1 MDKSAIHETTLQAR
15 ETLTSEIEEMLQGI
29 FGLDS
34 RFDFAKEEKIP
45 AFREMPK
52 LLQTRHKLEK
62 RLTDE
67 VSAGLS
73 RAEAVAKLIKEAAFT
88 HLNRLVALKMME
100 RRSLIEGTLERYQDS
115 RGFLFYLAEPEHAE
129 DLRLYETGGLSQ
141 NPLGEGA
148 RDVAYR
154 HFLLHQYR
162 LLSQEIRVLFDP
174 DDLASL
180 LFPRPRN
187 LKALVEL
194 LNRPELEAAWGE
206 EETIGWIYQYFNEQ
220 EKADVFNRLYKK
232 KQKIRPEDIPA
243 ATQLFTPRW
252 IVKFLVQNTL
262 GRQWMQMH
270 PDSCLAAALDYLV
283 PLVGEIPPEKMKP
296 VREIEVLDPACG
308 TMHFGLVAFDLMA
321 EMYREEIERAGQ
333 QGWPEKASVASVE
346 AVPAAIMAN
355 NIFGIDID
363 LRAVQLSALA
373 LYLKAKS
380 LNPKA
385 VITESHLACA
395 ELRLPDDTKLE
406 AFLKA
411 SKFTL
416 PVYERIIRR
425 LWSSM
430 RAGSGI
436 GVGSLLPLESAIT
449 AEVEQERHSH
459 LTSLQRFED
468 LANAPQDVARTNAW
482 GPEFW
487 DVLGDQIVMAFN
499 SFADEQAASGG
510 DESYFVGE
518 ASKGMRLLDIMR
530 RKYDCVFTNPPYMIR
545 RNMFAELASFIEAN
559 YSQGKGD
566 LYVAFIE
573 RGQQMM
579 KEKGRLGMIAQQSFM
594 FLSSYEDLR
603 EGIIKKSAVEAM
615 VHTGPHAF
623 EDIGGEKVNTTNF
636 IIRSEPD
643 VDIRS
648 NAQSAYIRLV
658 KELDSESKR
667 LRFERALT
675 CMRVGG
681 SDPIVFRYYQADF
694 GSISGNPWVYWILPN
709 IRKLFENLK
718 SLSDLAEPRR
728 GLTTVDNFRFIRFWW
743 EISKERIAFNCI
755 SGAECAKIP
764 ENWFPIVKGG
774 SSKRWYG
781 NLENCINY
789 GNNGRELKAWI
800 ENQGDSW
807 SRYVRSAEFYF
818 RQNLTYSAVSS
829 RGFAARYTPS
839 GFLFDQAGNSIFSDR
854 DESIKYI
861 LGIINSSFAGYCL
874 QLLNPTVNFLGV
886 DIKRIPLVESLSC
899 LLSHLVENSIN
910 ISKKLCCNDE
920 TSFNFICPPW
930 CDSISG
936 TMHSILLG
944 RQELSNLERQIDE
957 EVYRLY
963 RISEADR
970 LAIEAELAEPAAE
983 MGDAEEEREQDYI
996 DDEELARRWISYC
1009 VGIVMGRFQ
1018 PGVGDLG
1025 CGRFSPQA
1033 AERLRALTDS
1043 DGVATLMEG
1052 HQDDLAHKV
1061 WEALQIA
1068 LGEDG
1073 AAEVVET
1080 ALGDG
1085 NAEELLR
1092 RYLERDFF
1100 KRHLQ
1105 QYRKRPV
1112 YWLLQSAGK
1121 AFSVYIFHE
1130 RATRDTLPLILGS
1143 RYVGGMINHL
1153 HNRLA
1158 ELEEALKTAQG
1169 RDKKQLEKEE
1179 AEKGSDLQ
1187 ELQRFEAALRR
1198 VLERKNE
1205 RGETAGWTL
1214 EVDDGVILNLAP
1226 LAELMPAWKEPEK
1239 FWRALDAGEY
1249 DWSRTAMRYWPD
1261 RVLEKCRKNKSYAIA
1276 HSRLDVYEVNG
1287 LGKKRHEEKQQ
1298 EVETAEEET
1307 G

>member
-15 ETLTSEIEEMLQGI
+15 EILTSEMKEMLQGI

-34 RFDFAKEEKIP
+34 RLDFAKEERIP

-52 LLQTRHKLEK
+52 LLLTRRKLEK
-62 RLTDE
+62 RLADE

-141 NPLGEGA
+141 NLLGEGA
-148 RDVAYR
+148 KDVAYR
-154 HFLLHQYR
+154 RFLLHQCR

-180 LFPRPRN
+180 LFPRPRS

-283 PLVGEIPPEKMKP
+283 PLSGEIPAEKMKP
-296 VREIEVLDPACG
+296 VREIELLDPACG
-308 TMHFGLVAFDLMA
+308 TMHFGLVAFDLLA
-321 EMYREEIERAGQ
+321 EMYKEEMERAGGP
-333 QGWPEKASVASVE
+333 GWPEKPSVASAE
-346 AVPAAIMAN
+346 DIPAAIMAN

-385 VITESHLACA
+385 QITESHLACA
-395 ELRLPDDTKLE
+395 ELQLPDDARLE
-406 AFLKA
+406 AFLK
-411 SKFTL
+411 SCKFTL
-416 PVYERIIRR
+416 PVYERIIRK
-425 LWSSM
+425 LWSTM

-449 AEVEQERHSH
+449 AEVERERLTH

-468 LANAPQDVARTNAW
+468 QGDAPQDVARTNAW

-499 SFADEQAASGG
+499 SFANEQTAAGG

-518 ASKGMRLLDIMR
+518 ASKGMRLLNIMR
-530 RKYDCVFTNPPYMIR
+530 RKYDCVFTNPPYLHR
-545 RNMFAELASFIEAN
+545 GNMFSSLADFLEAN
-559 YSQGKGD
+559 FPTAKGD
-566 LYVAFIE
+566 LYTAFIS
-573 RGQQMM
+573 RCLKLANDG
-579 KEKGRLGMIAQQSFM
+579 GRCGLVTIHSYM
-594 FLSSYEDLR
+594 FIISYEDLR
-603 EGIIKKSAVEAM
+603 KEITEFSAIETAC
-615 VHTGPHAF
+615 HLGTKAEF
-623 EDIGGEKVNTTNF
+623 
-636 IIRSEPD
+636 D
-643 VDIRS
+643 VANKTAQGFVSFVLRKDS
-648 NAQSAYIRLV
+648 NKERCQSANGLWFRLT
-658 KELDSESKR
+658 KADGFDKR
-667 LRFERALT
+667 ILFEQNLIHLRSGEINPTIFHYL
-675 CMRVGG
+675 
-681 SDPIVFRYYQADF
+681 QANF
-694 GSISGNPWVYWILPN
+694 NAIPGNPLVYWITPGLRRMFIELP
-709 IRKLFENLK
+709 KLGET
-718 SLSDLAEPRR
+718 AQPRV
-728 GLTTVDNFRFIRFWW
+728 GLQTGDNFRFLRFWW
-743 EISKERIAFNCI
+743 EIGEPLVAFVCRCKEDAQA
-755 SGAECAKIP
+755 SGKTWLP
-764 ENWFPIVKGG
+764 YMKGG
-774 SSKRWYG
+774 SFRRWYG
-781 NLENCINY
+781 NQEYIINWEKD
-789 GNNGRELKAWI
+789 GEEL
-800 ENQGDSW
+800 
-807 SRYVRSAEFYF
+807 RSLTPISVIRNPNFYF
-818 RQNLTYSAVSS
+818 CRGVTYSFLTSARFNARLSPGGFIFDVAGSSLFPEDVSLVLAVM
-829 RGFAARYTPS
+829 
-839 GFLFDQAGNSIFSDR
+839 
-854 DESIKYI
+854 
-861 LGIINSSFAGYCL
+861 NSSFAAYAL
-874 QLLNPTVNFLGV
+874 KLINPTVNFQVG
-886 DIKRIPLVESLSC
+886 DIARLPIPTESSKQLENLVNRAISLAMRKS
-899 LLSHLVENSIN
+899 SE
-910 ISKKLCCNDE
+910 DE
-920 TSFNFICPPW
+920 TTFDFIAPPW
-930 CDSISG
+930 SCSLDDTLTEIF
-936 TMHSILLG
+936 LQDDALADV
-944 RQELSNLERQIDE
+944 EKAIDE

-963 RISEADR
+963 GISDQDR
-970 LAIEAELAEPAAE
+970 KAIESELAQPVAE
-983 MGDAEEEREQDYI
+983 GEEAKEEEPDYI
-996 DDEELARRWISYC
+996 DDEELARRWISYA

-1018 PGVGDLG
+1018 PDIGDLG
-1025 CGRFSPQA
+1025 RGRFSPPVA
-1033 AERLRALTDS
+1033 AELRSLTDS

-1052 HQDDLAHKV
+1052 HQDDLAAKV
-1061 WEALQIA
+1061 WLALHIA
-1068 LGEDG
+1068 LGEG
-1073 AAEVVET
+1073 GTAQVVQT
-1080 ALGDG
+1080 VLGDG

-1153 HNRLA
+1153 HNRLT

-1179 AEKGSDLQ
+1179 AERGADLQ
-1187 ELQRFEAALRR
+1187 DLQRFEAALRR

-1205 RGETAGWTL
+1205 RGETAGWTQ
-1214 EVDDGVILNLAP
+1214 EIDDGVILNLAP
-1226 LAELMPAWKEPEK
+1226 LAELMPAWKEPER
-1239 FWRALDAGEY
+1239 FWQALQEGEY
-1249 DWSRTAMRYWPD
+1249 DWSCTAMRYWPD
-1261 RVLEKCRKNKSYAIA
+1261 RVLEKCRKNKSFAIA
-1276 HSRLDVYEVNG
+1276 HERMDIYEG
-1287 LGKKRHEEKQQ
+1287 SIIGKGRRKENDRELEIADEGAK
-1298 EVETAEEET
+1298 
-1307 G
+1307 

>member
-15 ETLTSEIEEMLQGI
+15 EILTSEIKEMLQGI

-34 RFDFAKEEKIP
+34 RLDFAKEERIP

-52 LLQTRHKLEK
+52 LLQTRRKLEK
-62 RLTDE
+62 RLADE

-100 RRSLIEGTLERYQDS
+100 RRELIEGTLERYQDS
-115 RGFLFYLAEPEHAE
+115 RGFIFYLAEPEHAE
-129 DLRLYETGGLSQ
+129 DLQLYETGGLSQ

-148 RDVAYR
+148 REVAYR
-154 HFLLHQYR
+154 HFLLHQCR
-162 LLSQEIRVLFDP
+162 LLSREIKVLFDP

-180 LFPRPRN
+180 LFPRPRS
-187 LKALVEL
+187 LKTLIDL

-206 EETIGWIYQYFNEQ
+206 EETIGWVYQYFNEQ

-270 PDSCLAAALDYLV
+270 PDSRLAAALDYLV
-283 PLVGEIPPEKMKP
+283 PLAGEIPPEKMKP

-308 TMHFGLVAFDLMA
+308 TMHFGLVAFDLLA

-333 QGWPEKASVASVE
+333 PGWPADPSVSSAE
-346 AVPAAIMAN
+346 AIPAAIMAN

-385 VITESHLACA
+385 VITDSHLACA
-395 ELRLPDDTKLE
+395 ELRLPGDEKLE
-406 AFLKA
+406 EFLQ
-411 SKFTL
+411 SRKFTL
-416 PVYERIIRR
+416 PVYERIIRK
-425 LWSSM
+425 LWSTM
-430 RAGSGI
+430 RGGSGI
-436 GVGSLLPLESAIT
+436 GAGSLLPLENAINQ
-449 AEVEQERHSH
+449 EVERERHSH

-468 LANAPQDVARTNAW
+468 QGNVPQDMARTTAW

-487 DVLGDQIVMAFN
+487 DVLGDQIAMAFN
-499 SFADEQAASGG
+499 GFADEQAAAGA

-530 RKYDCVFTNPPYMIR
+530 RKYDCVFTNPPYMTR
-545 RNMFAELASFIEAN
+545 KNLFPELAEFVEAN
-559 YSQGKGD
+559 YPQGKGD
-566 LYVAFIE
+566 LYAAFIKRCQE
-573 RGQQMM
+573 LTN
-579 KEKGRLGMIAQQSFM
+579 EKGRTGMIAQQSFM
-594 FLSSYEDLR
+594 FITTYEELR
-603 EGIIKKSAVEAM
+603 DEIIKKSALETM

-623 EDIGGEKVNTTNF
+623 EDIGGEKVNTTFF
-636 IIRSEPD
+636 ILRQEP
-643 VDIRS
+643 
-648 NAQSAYIRLV
+648 NAFSSDESSGTYFRLV
-658 KELDSESKR
+658 KVPDSESKR
-667 LRFERALT
+667 HQFEQALEHLNAGEEDT
-675 CMRVGG
+675 LVYC
-681 SDPIVFRYYQADF
+681 YQQMDF
-694 GSISGNPWVYWILPN
+694 TAISGSPWVYWITPGLRRLFVELP
-709 IRKLFENLK
+709 KLGELAQPRQGLATGDNL
-718 SLSDLAEPRR
+718 
-728 GLTTVDNFRFIRFWW
+728 RFLRFWW
-743 EISKERIAFNCI
+743 EVGVNNIGFACKSCEEAQHGRRK
-755 SGAECAKIP
+755 
-764 ENWFPIVKGG
+764 WFPYMKGG
-774 SSKRWYG
+774 NFQRWWG
-781 NLENCINY
+781 NQEFVVDWENDGEEIRN
-789 GNNGRELKAWI
+789 LDI
-800 ENQGDSW
+800 ESGKVA
-807 SRYVRSAEFYF
+807 SRPQNTDFYF
-818 RQNLTYSAVSS
+818 RRGVTWTLLSAKGFTGRISPGGFIFDVNGMTCFPSEEQITPTIGVFNSKLCSS
-829 RGFAARYTPS
+829 
-839 GFLFDQAGNSIFSDR
+839 L
-854 DESIKYI
+854 
-861 LGIINSSFAGYCL
+861 L
-874 QLLNPTVNFLGV
+874 QVLNPTIAFQVGDLSRLPIPTESSKQLENLV
-886 DIKRIPLVESLSC
+886 DRAISMAMK
-899 LLSHLVENSIN
+899 NSAE
-910 ISKKLCCNDE
+910 DE
-920 TSFNFICPPW
+920 TTFDFIAPPW
-930 CDSISG
+930 SCSLDD
-936 TMHSILLG
+936 TTT
-944 RQELSNLERQIDE
+944 ELFLRDDALKDVEKTIDE

-963 RISEADR
+963 DISDEDR
-970 LAIEAELAEPAAE
+970 RAIEDELAEPIVEGEVAKE
-983 MGDAEEEREQDYI
+983 DEPDYI
-996 DDEELARRWISYC
+996 DDEELARRWISYA

-1018 PGVGDLG
+1018 PDISGTLG
-1025 CGRFSPQA
+1025 QGRFSQPMA
-1033 AERLRALTDS
+1033 AELRSLTDS

-1052 HQDDLAHKV
+1052 HQDDLAAKV
-1061 WEALQIA
+1061 WQALQIA
-1068 LGEDG
+1068 LDEAG

-1080 ALGDG
+1080 ALGGG

-1112 YWLLQSAGK
+1112 YWLLQSANR

-1179 AEKGSDLQ
+1179 AERGADLQ
-1187 ELQRFEAALRR
+1187 DLQRFEAALRR

-1205 RGETAGWTL
+1205 RGDTAGWTL
-1214 EVDDGVILNLAP
+1214 EIDDGVILNLTP

-1239 FWRALDAGEY
+1239 FWKALQEGEY
-1249 DWSRTAMRYWPD
+1249 DWSCTAMRYWPD
-1261 RVLEKCRKNKSYAIA
+1261 RVLEKCKKNKSFAIA
-1276 HSRLDVYEVNG
+1276 HSRLDVYEGNG
-1287 LGKKRHEEKQQ
+1287 HGKKRHEEKQQ